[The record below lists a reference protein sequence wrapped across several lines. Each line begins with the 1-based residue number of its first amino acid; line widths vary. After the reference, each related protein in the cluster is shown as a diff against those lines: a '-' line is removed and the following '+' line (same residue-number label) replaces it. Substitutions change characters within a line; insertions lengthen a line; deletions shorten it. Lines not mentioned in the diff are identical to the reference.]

1 MQATRAQ
8 PRRTLAAWSMFDWA
22 NSAFATL
29 VVTFVYSTYFT
40 TAIAA
45 DEVTGTAQWSRA
57 VGLSGILVAVLAP
70 PLGALADRSGRRLAC
85 LGVCTLVCCVASAGL
100 TGVHPDWVWAGLIAL
115 SLFVVANVAFE
126 LSTVFYNAFL
136 PELVPAERVGRLS
149 GWAWGLGY
157 AGGLLSLVLALAVL
171 AREQPL
177 FGISTEAGFNY
188 RAVCL
193 LAAGWFALFSLPLF
207 VVAPRQPSRGA
218 IRELPLQPHM
228 GAYRE
233 LSRTFRQ
240 LRHYPD
246 ITRLL
251 VARLL
256 YNDGLITIFA
266 FGGIYAAGTFGMS
279 LPEVIQFGIALN
291 VTAGIG
297 ACVFGVVDDRLGG
310 KRTILVTLVALTVFS
325 LLAVW
330 APSVGWLW
338 LAGLSLGLF
347 VGPNQSASRT
357 LMSRFVPEQHS
368 AAFFGLFAFSGK
380 ITTFAGPLLL
390 GIVTQATGSQRLGV
404 ATVVGFFV
412 LGGLLL
418 LTVDERRGIRT
429 GQQTDPPGDT
439 SADRT

>member
-1 MQATRAQ
+1 MRATIAQ
-8 PRRTLAAWSMFDWA
+8 PRRTLAAWALFDWA

-29 VVTFVYSTYFT
+29 VVTFVYATYFT
-40 TAIAA
+40 TAIAV
-45 DEVTGTAQWSRA
+45 DEVTGTVQWSRA
-57 VGLSGILVAVLAP
+57 VGLSGVLVAVLAP
-70 PLGALADRSGRRLAC
+70 PLGALADRSGRRLTC

-100 TGVHPDWVWAGLIAL
+100 TGVHPDLAWAGLTAL
-115 SLFVVANVAFE
+115 TLFVIANVGFE

-136 PELVPAERVGRLS
+136 PELAPAERVGRLS

-207 VVAPRQPSRGA
+207 VFAPRQPSRP
-218 IRELPLQPHM
+218 RT
-228 GAYRE
+228 GAYHE
-233 LSRTFRQ
+233 LRRTFGR

-246 ITRLL
+246 IARLL

-256 YNDGLITIFA
+256 YNDGLVTIFA

-279 LPEVIQFGIALN
+279 LPEVIRFGIALN
-291 VTAGIG
+291 LTAGIG
-297 ACVFGVVDDRLGG
+297 AGLFGFVDDRLGG
-310 KRTILVTLVALTVFS
+310 KRTILVTLVALTACS

-338 LAGLSLGLF
+338 LAGLVLGLF

-357 LMSRFVPEQHS
+357 LLARFVPEQHTAS
-368 AAFFGLFAFSGK
+368 FFGLFAFSGK

-412 LGGLLL
+412 VGGLLL

-429 GQQTDPPGDT
+429 GQQMEPPGNT
-439 SADRT
+439 SSHRT

>member
-1 MQATRAQ
+1 MRATIAQ
-8 PRRTLAAWSMFDWA
+8 PPPRRTLVAWALFDWA

-45 DEVTGTAQWSRA
+45 DKVTGTAQWSRA
-57 VGLSGILVAVLAP
+57 VGLSGVLVAVLAP
-70 PLGALADRSGRRLAC
+70 PLGALADRSGRRLTC
-85 LGVCTLVCCVASAGL
+85 LGVCTLVCCIASAGM
-100 TGVHPDWVWAGLIAL
+100 TGVHPDLAWAGLTAL
-115 SLFVVANVAFE
+115 SLFVIANVGFE

-136 PELVPAERVGRLS
+136 PELAPAERVGRLS

-207 VVAPRQPSRGA
+207 MFAPRQPSGSGSASPRTGV
-218 IRELPLQPHM
+218 
-228 GAYRE
+228 YRE
-233 LSRTFRQ
+233 LGRTFGR
-240 LRHYPD
+240 LHHYPD
-246 ITRLL
+246 IARLL
-251 VARLL
+251 AARLL
-256 YNDGLITIFA
+256 YNDGLVTIFA

-291 VTAGIG
+291 ATAGIG
-297 ACVFGVVDDRLGG
+297 AGVFGFVDDRLGG
-310 KRTILVTLVALTVFS
+310 KRTILVTLIALTACS

-338 LAGLSLGLF
+338 LAGLVLGLF

-357 LMSRFVPEQHS
+357 LMARFIPEQHTAS
-368 AAFFGLFAFSGK
+368 FFGLFAFSGK

-429 GQQTDPPGDT
+429 GQQMELPGDA
-439 SADRT
+439 SAYRT

>member
-1 MQATRAQ
+1 
-8 PRRTLAAWSMFDWA
+8 MFDWA

-57 VGLSGILVAVLAP
+57 VSLSGILIAVLAP
-70 PLGALADRSGRRLAC
+70 PLGALADRSGRRLTC
-85 LGVCTLVCCVASAGL
+85 LGVCTLVCCVASAGM
-100 TGVHPDWVWAGLIAL
+100 TGVHPDLAWAGLMAL

-207 VVAPRQPSRGA
+207 AFAPRQPSESGPASPR
-218 IRELPLQPHM
+218 M
-228 GAYRE
+228 GAYHE
-233 LSRTFRQ
+233 
-240 LRHYPD
+240 LRHTFGRLRRYPD
-246 ITRLL
+246 IARLL
-251 VARLL
+251 AARLL
-256 YNDGLITIFA
+256 YNDGLVTIFA

-297 ACVFGVVDDRLGG
+297 AGIFGVVDDRLGG
-310 KRTILVTLVALTVFS
+310 KRTILVTLMALTVFS

-357 LMSRFVPEQHS
+357 LMSRFIPEQHS

-390 GIVTQATGSQRLGV
+390 GIVTEATGSQRLGM

-412 LGGLLL
+412 VGGLLL
-418 LTVDERRGIRT
+418 LTVSERRGIRT
-429 GQQTDPPGDT
+429 AQQTEPPGDAA
-439 SADRT
+439 SK

>member
-1 MQATRAQ
+1 
-8 PRRTLAAWSMFDWA
+8 MFDWA

-29 VVTFVYSTYFT
+29 VVTFVYATYFT

-70 PLGALADRSGRRLAC
+70 PLGALADRSGRRLTC
-85 LGVCTLVCCVASAGL
+85 LGVCTLVCCIASAGL
-100 TGVHPDWVWAGLIAL
+100 TGVQPDLAWAGLIAL
-115 SLFVVANVAFE
+115 SLFVIANVGFE

-136 PELVPAERVGRLS
+136 PELAPAERVGRLS

-207 VVAPRQPSRGA
+207 MFAPRQPSENGSASPRT
-218 IRELPLQPHM
+218 
-228 GAYRE
+228 GAYDE
-233 LSRTFRQ
+233 LRRTFGR

-246 ITRLL
+246 IARLL
-251 VARLL
+251 AARLL
-256 YNDGLITIFA
+256 YNDGLVTIFA

-297 ACVFGVVDDRLGG
+297 AGVFGFVDDRLGG
-310 KRTILVTLVALTVFS
+310 KPTILVTLIALTACS

-357 LMSRFVPEQHS
+357 LMTRFIPEQHT
-368 AAFFGLFAFSGK
+368 AGFFGLFAFSGK

-429 GQQTDPPGDT
+429 GQQMELPGDA
-439 SADRT
+439 SAYRT

>member
-8 PRRTLAAWSMFDWA
+8 PRRTLAAWAMFDWA

-57 VGLSGILVAVLAP
+57 VGLSGVLVAVLAP
-70 PLGALADRSGRRLAC
+70 PLGALADRSGRRMAC
-85 LGVCTLVCCVASAGL
+85 LGVCTLVCCVASVGL

-207 VVAPRQPSRGA
+207 VFAPRRPSGGA
-218 IRELPLQPHM
+218 IHELPLHPRM

-233 LSRTFRQ
+233 LRHTFGR

-251 VARLL
+251 AARLL
-256 YNDGLITIFA
+256 YNDGLVTIFA

-297 ACVFGVVDDRLGG
+297 AGVFGFVDDRLGG
-310 KRTILVTLVALTVFS
+310 KRTILVTLIALTVFS

-330 APSVGWLW
+330 APNVGWLW

-368 AAFFGLFAFSGK
+368 TAFFGLFAFSGK

-412 LGGLLL
+412 VGGLLL

-429 GQQTDPPGDT
+429 GRQTDPPGDT
-439 SADRT
+439 SAYRT

>member
-1 MQATRAQ
+1 
-8 PRRTLAAWSMFDWA
+8 MFDWA

-29 VVTFVYSTYFT
+29 VVTFVYATYFT

-70 PLGALADRSGRRLAC
+70 PLGALADRSGRRLTC
-85 LGVCTLVCCVASAGL
+85 LGVCTLVCCIASAGM
-100 TGVHPDWVWAGLIAL
+100 TGVQPDLAWAGLTAL
-115 SLFVVANVAFE
+115 SLFVIANVAFE

-136 PELVPAERVGRLS
+136 PELAPAERVGRLS

-207 VVAPRQPSRGA
+207 MFAPRQPSGSGSASPRT
-218 IRELPLQPHM
+218 
-228 GAYRE
+228 GAYGE
-233 LSRTFRQ
+233 LRRTFGR

-246 ITRLL
+246 IARLL
-251 VARLL
+251 AARLL
-256 YNDGLITIFA
+256 YNDGLVTIFA

-291 VTAGIG
+291 ATAGIG
-297 ACVFGVVDDRLGG
+297 AGVFGFVDDRLGG
-310 KRTILVTLVALTVFS
+310 KRTILVTLIALTACS

-357 LMSRFVPEQHS
+357 LMARFIPEQHTAS
-368 AAFFGLFAFSGK
+368 FFGLFAFSGK

-429 GQQTDPPGDT
+429 GQQMELPGDA
-439 SADRT
+439 SA

>member
-8 PRRTLAAWSMFDWA
+8 PRRTLAAWAMFDWA

-45 DEVTGTAQWSRA
+45 DEVSGTAQWSRA

-70 PLGALADRSGRRLAC
+70 PLGALADRSGRRMAC

-207 VVAPRQPSRGA
+207 VFAPRQPAESRSA
-218 IRELPLQPHM
+218 PPRT

-233 LSRTFRQ
+233 LSRTFRR

-251 VARLL
+251 AARLL

-297 ACVFGVVDDRLGG
+297 ACVFGVMDDRLGG

-390 GIVTQATGSQRLGV
+390 GIVTEATGSQRLGMV
-404 ATVVGFFV
+404 TVVGFFV

-429 GQQTDPPGDT
+429 GRQTDPPGDT
-439 SADRT
+439 SAG

>member
-1 MQATRAQ
+1 
-8 PRRTLAAWSMFDWA
+8 MFDWA

-29 VVTFVYSTYFT
+29 VVTFVYATYFT
-40 TAIAA
+40 TAIAT

-57 VGLSGILVAVLAP
+57 ISLSGILVAVLAP
-70 PLGALADRSGRRLAC
+70 LLGALADRSGWRLAC
-85 LGVCTLVCCVASAGL
+85 LGGCTLVCCMASAGL

-115 SLFVVANVAFE
+115 SLFVVANVGFE

-157 AGGLLSLVLALAVL
+157 AGGLLSLALALAVL

-177 FGISTEAGFNY
+177 FGITTEAGFNY

-207 VVAPRQPSRGA
+207 VFAPRQPSVEA
-218 IRELPLQPHM
+218 IHALSPQPRM

-233 LSRTFRQ
+233 LGRTFGRLRQ
-240 LRHYPD
+240 YPD
-246 ITRLL
+246 IARLL
-251 VARLL
+251 AARLL

-291 VTAGIG
+291 ITAGIG
-297 ACVFGVVDDRLGG
+297 ASAFGVVDDRLGG
-310 KRTILVTLVALTVFS
+310 KRTILVTLVALTVCS

-357 LMSRFVPEQHS
+357 LMSRFVPEPHS
-368 AAFFGLFAFSGK
+368 SAFFGLFAFSGK

-390 GIVTQATGSQRLGV
+390 GIVTEATGSQRLGV
-404 ATVVGFFV
+404 ATVVGFF
-412 LGGLLL
+412 LAGGVLL
-418 LTVDERRGIRT
+418 LTVDEQRGITT
-429 GQQTDPPGDT
+429 GQQMEAPG
-439 SADRT
+439 AAAPDRT

>member
-1 MQATRAQ
+1 MQVTHAQ
-8 PRRTLAAWSMFDWA
+8 PLRTLAAWAMFDWA

-29 VVTFVYSTYFT
+29 VVTFVYATYFT

-57 VGLSGILVAVLAP
+57 IGLSGVLVAVLAP
-70 PLGALADRSGRRLAC
+70 PLGALADRSGQLLTC

-157 AGGLLSLVLALAVL
+157 AGGLLSLVLALVVL

-207 VVAPRQPSRGA
+207 VFAPRQPSGSGLTSPRT
-218 IRELPLQPHM
+218 

-233 LSRTFRQ
+233 LRRTFGQ

-251 VARLL
+251 AARLL

-291 VTAGIG
+291 VAAGIG
-297 ACVFGVVDDRLGG
+297 AGVFGIVDDRLGG
-310 KRTILVTLVALTVFS
+310 KRTILITLVAMTVFS

-412 LGGLLL
+412 LGGLPL

-429 GQQTDPPGDT
+429 GQQTNPPG
-439 SADRT
+439 SAAADRT

>member
-8 PRRTLAAWSMFDWA
+8 PRRTLVAWAMFDWA

-29 VVTFVYSTYFT
+29 VVTFVYATYFT
-40 TAIAA
+40 TAIAE

-70 PLGALADRSGRRLAC
+70 PLGALADRSGRRLTC
-85 LGVCTLVCCVASAGL
+85 LGVCTLVCCIASAGM
-100 TGVHPDWVWAGLIAL
+100 TGVQPDLAWAGLTAL
-115 SLFVVANVAFE
+115 SLFVIANVGFE

-136 PELVPAERVGRLS
+136 PELAPADRVGRLS

-207 VVAPRQPSRGA
+207 MFAPRQPSGSGLASPRT
-218 IRELPLQPHM
+218 
-228 GAYRE
+228 GAYDE
-233 LSRTFRQ
+233 LRRTFGR

-246 ITRLL
+246 VARLL

-256 YNDGLITIFA
+256 YNDGLVTIFA

-297 ACVFGVVDDRLGG
+297 AGVFGFVDDRLGG
-310 KRTILVTLVALTVFS
+310 KRTILVTLIALTACS

-338 LAGLSLGLF
+338 LAGLVLGLF

-357 LMSRFVPEQHS
+357 LLARFIPEQHTAS
-368 AAFFGLFAFSGK
+368 FFGLFAFSGK

-412 LGGLLL
+412 VGGLLL

-429 GQQTDPPGDT
+429 GQQIELPGDA
-439 SADRT
+439 SSYRT

>member
-1 MQATRAQ
+1 MQASRAQ
-8 PRRTLAAWSMFDWA
+8 PRRTLAAWAMFDWA

-29 VVTFVYSTYFT
+29 VVTFVYATYFT

-57 VGLSGILVAVLAP
+57 IGLSGILVAVLAP
-70 PLGALADRSGRRLAC
+70 PLGSLADRSGQRLTY

-100 TGVHPDWVWAGLIAL
+100 TGVHPDWVWAGLMAL

-157 AGGLLSLVLALAVL
+157 VGGLLSLVLALVVL

-207 VVAPRQPSRGA
+207 VFAPRRPSRGGPA
-218 IRELPLQPHM
+218 APRM

-233 LSRTFRQ
+233 LRQTFGR

-246 ITRLL
+246 IARLL
-251 VARLL
+251 AARLL

-297 ACVFGVVDDRLGG
+297 AGVFGIVDDRLGG
-310 KRTILVTLVALTVFS
+310 KRTILVTLVAMTVFS

-429 GQQTDPPGDT
+429 GQQTNPPGT
-439 SADRT
+439 AAADRT

>member
-8 PRRTLAAWSMFDWA
+8 PRRILAAWALFDWA

-29 VVTFVYSTYFT
+29 VVTFVYATYFT

-70 PLGALADRSGRRLAC
+70 PLGALADRSGRRLTC

-115 SLFVVANVAFE
+115 TLFVVANVAFE
-126 LSTVFYNAFL
+126 LSIVFYNAFL

-207 VVAPRQPSRGA
+207 AFAPHQSSGNGPASNSPR
-218 IRELPLQPHM
+218 M

-233 LSRTFRQ
+233 LSRTFGR
-240 LRHYPD
+240 LRDYPD

-251 VARLL
+251 AARLL
-256 YNDGLITIFA
+256 YNDGLVTIFA

-297 ACVFGVVDDRLGG
+297 AGVFGVVDDRLGG
-310 KRTILVTLVALTVFS
+310 KRTILVTLIALTGCS

-338 LAGLSLGLF
+338 LAGLSMGLF

-357 LMSRFVPEQHS
+357 LMARFVPEQHA

-390 GIVTQATGSQRLGV
+390 GIVTEATGSQRLGV
-404 ATVVGFFV
+404 ASVVGFFV
-412 LGGLLL
+412 VGGLLL
-418 LTVDERRGIRT
+418 LTVNERRGIRA
-429 GQQTDPPGDT
+429 GQQTELPGDAA
-439 SADRT
+439 SDRT

>member
-8 PRRTLAAWSMFDWA
+8 PRRTLAAWAMFDWA

-29 VVTFVYSTYFT
+29 VVTFVYATYFT

-70 PLGALADRSGRRLAC
+70 PLGALADRSGQRLAW

-100 TGVHPDWVWAGLIAL
+100 TGVHPDWVWAGLAAL

-136 PELVPAERVGRLS
+136 PELVPTERVGRLS

-157 AGGLLSLVLALAVL
+157 AGGLLSLVLALVVL

-207 VVAPRQPSRGA
+207 AFAPRQPPGGGPASPR
-218 IRELPLQPHM
+218 M

-233 LSRTFRQ
+233 LRHTFGR

-246 ITRLL
+246 VTRLL
-251 VARLL
+251 AARLL

-297 ACVFGVVDDRLGG
+297 AGVFGVVDDRLGG
-310 KRTILVTLVALTVFS
+310 KRTILITLVALTVFS
-325 LLAVW
+325 LLSVW

-357 LMSRFVPEQHS
+357 LMSRFIPEQHS
-368 AAFFGLFAFSGK
+368 AEFFGLFAFSGK

-390 GIVTQATGSQRLGV
+390 GIVTEATGSQRLGM

-412 LGGLLL
+412 VGGLLL

-429 GQQTDPPGDT
+429 GQQTEPSGDAA
-439 SADRT
+439 ADRT

>member
-8 PRRTLAAWSMFDWA
+8 PRRTLAAWAMFDWA

-29 VVTFVYSTYFT
+29 VVTFVYATYFT

-57 VGLSGILVAVLAP
+57 VGLSGVLVAVLAP
-70 PLGALADRSGRRLAC
+70 PLGALADRSGRRLTC
-85 LGVCTLVCCVASAGL
+85 LGVCTLVCCVASAGM
-100 TGVHPDWVWAGLIAL
+100 TGVHPDLAWAGLMAL

-136 PELVPAERVGRLS
+136 PELAPAERVGRLS

-177 FGISTEAGFNY
+177 FGISTEAGLNY

-207 VVAPRQPSRGA
+207 VFAPRQPSESRPA
-218 IRELPLQPHM
+218 SPRM

-233 LSRTFRQ
+233 LSRAFGR

-246 ITRLL
+246 VTRLL
-251 VARLL
+251 AARLL
-256 YNDGLITIFA
+256 YNDGLVTIFA

-297 ACVFGVVDDRLGG
+297 AGVFGFVDDRLGG
-310 KRTILVTLVALTVFS
+310 KRTILVTLIALTVCS

-357 LMSRFVPEQHS
+357 LMSRFIPEQHS

-390 GIVTQATGSQRLGV
+390 GIVTEATGSQRLGM

-412 LGGLLL
+412 VGGLLL
-418 LTVDERRGIRT
+418 LTVNEPRGIRT
-429 GQQTDPPGDT
+429 GQQTEPPGDT
-439 SADRT
+439 SAYRT

>member
-1 MQATRAQ
+1 MRATIAQ
-8 PRRTLAAWSMFDWA
+8 PRRTLAAWAMFDWA

-57 VGLSGILVAVLAP
+57 VSLSGILIAVLAP
-70 PLGALADRSGRRLAC
+70 PLGALADRSGRRLTC

-100 TGVHPDWVWAGLIAL
+100 TGVHPDWVWAGLAAL

-207 VVAPRQPSRGA
+207 VFAPRQPSGSGPASPR
-218 IRELPLQPHM
+218 M

-233 LSRTFRQ
+233 LSRAFGR
-240 LRHYPD
+240 LRRYPD
-246 ITRLL
+246 VTRLL
-251 VARLL
+251 AARLL
-256 YNDGLITIFA
+256 YNDGLVTIFA
-266 FGGIYAAGTFGMS
+266 FGGIYAAGTFGMN

-297 ACVFGVVDDRLGG
+297 AGLFGFVDDRLGG
-310 KRTILVTLVALTVFS
+310 KRTILVTLIALTVFS

-357 LMSRFVPEQHS
+357 LMSRFIPEQHS

-390 GIVTQATGSQRLGV
+390 GIVTEATGSQRLGM

-412 LGGLLL
+412 VGGLLL
-418 LTVDERRGIRT
+418 LTVSERRGIRT
-429 GQQTDPPGDT
+429 AQQTEPPGDAA
-439 SADRT
+439 SK

>member
-1 MQATRAQ
+1 MQVTRAQ
-8 PRRTLAAWSMFDWA
+8 PRRTLASWAMFDWA

-29 VVTFVYSTYFT
+29 VVTFVYATYFT

-149 GWAWGLGY
+149 GWVWGLGY

-207 VVAPRQPSRGA
+207 VFAPRQPSGSGPTSPR
-218 IRELPLQPHM
+218 M

-233 LSRTFRQ
+233 LRHTFGR

-246 ITRLL
+246 VTRLL
-251 VARLL
+251 AARLL

-291 VTAGIG
+291 ITAGIG
-297 ACVFGVVDDRLGG
+297 AGAFGVVDDRLGG

-357 LMSRFVPEQHS
+357 LMSRFVPEQHA

-404 ATVVGFFV
+404 ATVVGFFI

-418 LTVDERRGIRT
+418 LTVNERRGIGT
-429 GQQTDPPGDT
+429 GRQTDPPGDAV
-439 SADRT
+439 ADRT

>member
-1 MQATRAQ
+1 
-8 PRRTLAAWSMFDWA
+8 MFDWA

-29 VVTFVYSTYFT
+29 VVTFVYATYFT
-40 TAIAA
+40 TAIAS

-57 VGLSGILVAVLAP
+57 VSLSGILIAVLAP
-70 PLGALADRSGRRLAC
+70 PLGALADRSGRRLTC

-100 TGVHPDWVWAGLIAL
+100 TGVHPDWVWAGLAAL

-207 VVAPRQPSRGA
+207 AFAPRQPSGSGPASPR
-218 IRELPLQPHM
+218 M

-233 LSRTFRQ
+233 LSRAFGR

-246 ITRLL
+246 VTRLL
-251 VARLL
+251 AARLL
-256 YNDGLITIFA
+256 YNDGLVTIFA
-266 FGGIYAAGTFGMS
+266 FGGIYAAGTFGMN

-291 VTAGIG
+291 VAAGIG
-297 ACVFGVVDDRLGG
+297 AGIFGVVDDRLGG
-310 KRTILVTLVALTVFS
+310 KRTILVTLIALTVFS

-357 LMSRFVPEQHS
+357 LMSRFIPEQHS

-390 GIVTQATGSQRLGV
+390 GIVTEATGSQRLGM

-412 LGGLLL
+412 VGGLLL
-418 LTVDERRGIRT
+418 LTVSERRGIRT
-429 GQQTDPPGDT
+429 AQQTEPPGDAA
-439 SADRT
+439 SK

>member
-1 MQATRAQ
+1 MQVTRAQ
-8 PRRTLAAWSMFDWA
+8 PRRTLAAWAMFDWA

-29 VVTFVYSTYFT
+29 VVTFVYATYFT

-57 VGLSGILVAVLAP
+57 VGLSGVLVAVLAP
-70 PLGALADRSGRRLAC
+70 PLGALADRSGRRLTC
-85 LGVCTLVCCVASAGL
+85 LGVCTLVCCVASAGM
-100 TGVHPDWVWAGLIAL
+100 TGVHPDLAWAGLMAL

-177 FGISTEAGFNY
+177 FGISTEAGLNY

-207 VVAPRQPSRGA
+207 VFAPRQPSGSRPA
-218 IRELPLQPHM
+218 SPRM

-233 LSRTFRQ
+233 LSRAFGR

-246 ITRLL
+246 VTRLL
-251 VARLL
+251 AARLL
-256 YNDGLITIFA
+256 YNDGLVTIFA

-297 ACVFGVVDDRLGG
+297 AGVFGFVDDRLGG
-310 KRTILVTLVALTVFS
+310 KRTILVTLIALTVCS

-357 LMSRFVPEQHS
+357 LMSRFIPEQHS

-390 GIVTQATGSQRLGV
+390 GIVTEATGSQRLGM

-412 LGGLLL
+412 VGGLLL
-418 LTVDERRGIRT
+418 LTVNEPRGIRT
-429 GQQTDPPGDT
+429 GQQTEPPGDT
-439 SADRT
+439 SAYRT

>member
-8 PRRTLAAWSMFDWA
+8 PRRTLVAWAMFDWA

-29 VVTFVYSTYFT
+29 VVTFVYATYFT
-40 TAIAA
+40 TAIAE

-70 PLGALADRSGRRLAC
+70 PLGALADRSGRRLTC
-85 LGVCTLVCCVASAGL
+85 LGVCTLVCCIASAGM
-100 TGVHPDWVWAGLIAL
+100 TGVQPDLAWAGLTAL
-115 SLFVVANVAFE
+115 SLFVIANVGFE

-136 PELVPAERVGRLS
+136 PELAPADRVGRLS

-207 VVAPRQPSRGA
+207 MFAPRQPSGSGLASPRT
-218 IRELPLQPHM
+218 
-228 GAYRE
+228 GAYDE
-233 LSRTFRQ
+233 LRRTFGR

-246 ITRLL
+246 VARLL
-251 VARLL
+251 AARLL
-256 YNDGLITIFA
+256 YNDGLVTIFA

-297 ACVFGVVDDRLGG
+297 AGVFGFVDDRLGG
-310 KRTILVTLVALTVFS
+310 KRTILVTLIALTACS

-338 LAGLSLGLF
+338 LAGLVLGLF

-357 LMSRFVPEQHS
+357 LLARFIPEQHTAS
-368 AAFFGLFAFSGK
+368 FFGLFAFSGK

-412 LGGLLL
+412 VGGLLL

-429 GQQTDPPGDT
+429 GQQMELPGDA
-439 SADRT
+439 SSYRT

>member
-8 PRRTLAAWSMFDWA
+8 PRRTLAAWAMFDWA

-29 VVTFVYSTYFT
+29 VVTFVYATYFT

-57 VGLSGILVAVLAP
+57 VGLSGVLVAVLAP
-70 PLGALADRSGRRLAC
+70 PLGALADRSGRRLTC
-85 LGVCTLVCCVASAGL
+85 LGMCTLVCCVASAGL

-157 AGGLLSLVLALAVL
+157 AGGLLSLVLALVVL

-207 VVAPRQPSRGA
+207 VFAPRRPSRGGSA
-218 IRELPLQPHM
+218 SPRM

-233 LSRTFRQ
+233 LRHTFGR

-251 VARLL
+251 AARLL

-291 VTAGIG
+291 VAAGIG
-297 ACVFGVVDDRLGG
+297 AGVFGVVDDRLGG

-357 LMSRFVPEQHS
+357 LMSRFVPEQHA

-418 LTVDERRGIRT
+418 LTVDERRGIET
-429 GQQTDPPGDT
+429 GRQADPPGDAA
-439 SADRT
+439 ADRT

>member
-1 MQATRAQ
+1 MQATHAQ
-8 PRRTLAAWSMFDWA
+8 PRRTLAAWAMFDWA

-29 VVTFVYSTYFT
+29 VVTFVYATYFT

-57 VGLSGILVAVLAP
+57 VGLSGVLMAVLAP
-70 PLGALADRSGRRLAC
+70 PLGALADRSGRRLTC
-85 LGVCTLVCCVASAGL
+85 MGVCTLVCCVASAGL

-157 AGGLLSLVLALAVL
+157 AGGLLSLVLALVVL

-207 VVAPRQPSRGA
+207 VFAPRQPSRGDSA
-218 IRELPLQPHM
+218 SPRM

-233 LSRTFRQ
+233 LKHTFGR

-251 VARLL
+251 AARLL

-297 ACVFGVVDDRLGG
+297 AGIFGVVDDRLGG

-429 GQQTDPPGDT
+429 GRQTDLPGDAV
-439 SADRT
+439 ADRT

>member
-1 MQATRAQ
+1 
-8 PRRTLAAWSMFDWA
+8 MFDWA

-45 DEVTGTAQWSRA
+45 DEVTGTVQWSRA

-70 PLGALADRSGRRLAC
+70 PLGALADRNGQRLTY
-85 LGVCTLVCCVASAGL
+85 LGVCALVCCVASAGL

-207 VVAPRQPSRGA
+207 VFAPRQPSGSGPTSPR
-218 IRELPLQPHM
+218 IRI

-233 LSRTFRQ
+233 LRHTFEQ

-251 VARLL
+251 AARLL

-291 VTAGIG
+291 VAAGIG
-297 ACVFGVVDDRLGG
+297 AGVFGVVDDRLGG

-330 APSVGWLW
+330 APNVGWLW

-390 GIVTQATGSQRLGV
+390 GIVTEATGSQRLGV

-418 LTVDERRGIRT
+418 LTVNERRGIRT
-429 GQQTDPPGDT
+429 GQQMEPPGNAA
-439 SADRT
+439 ADRT

>member
-1 MQATRAQ
+1 M
-8 PRRTLAAWSMFDWA
+8 
-22 NSAFATL
+22 
-29 VVTFVYSTYFT
+29 
-40 TAIAA
+40 
-45 DEVTGTAQWSRA
+45 
-57 VGLSGILVAVLAP
+57 
-70 PLGALADRSGRRLAC
+70 
-85 LGVCTLVCCVASAGL
+85 
-100 TGVHPDWVWAGLIAL
+100 AL

-149 GWAWGLGY
+149 GWAWALGY

-207 VVAPRQPSRGA
+207 VFAPRQSSGSGPASPR
-218 IRELPLQPHM
+218 M

-233 LSRTFRQ
+233 LIRTFGR

-246 ITRLL
+246 VARLL
-251 VARLL
+251 AARLL

-291 VTAGIG
+291 VAAGIG
-297 ACVFGVVDDRLGG
+297 AGVFGVVDDRLGG
-310 KRTILVTLVALTVFS
+310 KRTILVTLAALTVCS

-357 LMSRFVPEQHS
+357 LMARFVPEQHS

-390 GIVTQATGSQRLGV
+390 GFSSL
-404 ATVVGFFV
+404 VVCYCS
-412 LGGLLL
+412 
-418 LTVDERRGIRT
+418 R
-429 GQQTDPPGDT
+429 
-439 SADRT
+439 

>member
-1 MQATRAQ
+1 MQVTHAQ
-8 PRRTLAAWSMFDWA
+8 PRRILAAWAMFDWA

-29 VVTFVYSTYFT
+29 VVTFVYATYFT
-40 TAIAA
+40 TSIAA

-70 PLGALADRSGRRLAC
+70 PLGALADRSGRLLTC
-85 LGVCTLVCCVASAGL
+85 VGVCTLVCCVASAGL

-136 PELVPAERVGRLS
+136 PELVPTERVGRLS

-207 VVAPRQPSRGA
+207 VFAPRRSTVGA
-218 IRELPLQPHM
+218 IHELPLQPRM

-233 LSRTFRQ
+233 LKHTFGR

-251 VARLL
+251 AARLL

-291 VTAGIG
+291 VAAGIG
-297 ACVFGVVDDRLGG
+297 AGVFGVVDDRLGG
-310 KRTILVTLVALTVFS
+310 KRTILVTLVALTVCS

-357 LMSRFVPEQHS
+357 LMSRFVPERRTAS
-368 AAFFGLFAFSGK
+368 FFGLFAFSGK

-418 LTVDERRGIRT
+418 LTVDERRGITT
-429 GQQTDPPGDT
+429 GQQTEPPGNAAT
-439 SADRT
+439 DRT

>member
-8 PRRTLAAWSMFDWA
+8 PRRTLAAWAMFDWA

-29 VVTFVYSTYFT
+29 VVTFVYATYFT

-57 VGLSGILVAVLAP
+57 IGLSGVLVAVLAP
-70 PLGALADRSGRRLAC
+70 PLGALADRSGRRLTC
-85 LGVCTLVCCVASAGL
+85 LGMCTLMCCVASAGL

-157 AGGLLSLVLALAVL
+157 VGGLLSLALALVVL

-207 VVAPRQPSRGA
+207 VFAPRQPSGNGPTSPRT
-218 IRELPLQPHM
+218 

-233 LSRTFRQ
+233 LRRTFGQ

-251 VARLL
+251 AARLL

-291 VTAGIG
+291 VAAGIG
-297 ACVFGVVDDRLGG
+297 AGVFGVVDDRLGG

-357 LMSRFVPEQHS
+357 LMSRFVPEQHA

-412 LGGLLL
+412 VGGLLL

-429 GQQTDPPGDT
+429 GRQTDPPGDT
-439 SADRT
+439 AADRT

>member
-1 MQATRAQ
+1 MQVTRAQ
-8 PRRTLAAWSMFDWA
+8 PRRTLAAWAMFDWA

-29 VVTFVYSTYFT
+29 VVTFVYATYFT

-57 VGLSGILVAVLAP
+57 IGLSGILVAVLAP
-70 PLGALADRSGRRLAC
+70 PLGALADRSGRLLAC

-207 VVAPRQPSRGA
+207 VFAPRQPSGSGPTSPRT
-218 IRELPLQPHM
+218 

-233 LSRTFRQ
+233 LRRTFGR

-251 VARLL
+251 AARLL

-291 VTAGIG
+291 VAAGIG
-297 ACVFGVVDDRLGG
+297 AGVFGIVDDRLGG
-310 KRTILVTLVALTVFS
+310 KRTILITLVAMTVFS

-357 LMSRFVPEQHS
+357 LMSRFVPEQHA

-412 LGGLLL
+412 VGGLLL

-429 GQQTDPPGDT
+429 GRQTDSPGDAA
-439 SADRT
+439 ADRT

>member
-1 MQATRAQ
+1 
-8 PRRTLAAWSMFDWA
+8 MFDWA

-29 VVTFVYSTYFT
+29 VVTFVYATYFT

-70 PLGALADRSGRRLAC
+70 PLGALADRSGRRLTC
-85 LGVCTLVCCVASAGL
+85 LGVCTLVCCIVSAGMTGVQPDLAWAGL
-100 TGVHPDWVWAGLIAL
+100 TAL
-115 SLFVVANVAFE
+115 SLFVIANVGFE

-136 PELVPAERVGRLS
+136 PELAPAERVGRLS

-207 VVAPRQPSRGA
+207 IFAPRQPSGSGSASPRT
-218 IRELPLQPHM
+218 
-228 GAYRE
+228 GAYDE
-233 LSRTFRQ
+233 LRRTFGR

-246 ITRLL
+246 IARLL
-251 VARLL
+251 AARLL
-256 YNDGLITIFA
+256 YNDGLVTIFA

-291 VTAGIG
+291 ATAGIG
-297 ACVFGVVDDRLGG
+297 AGVFGFVDDRLGG
-310 KRTILVTLVALTVFS
+310 KPTILVTLIALTACS

-338 LAGLSLGLF
+338 LAGLVLGLF

-357 LMSRFVPEQHS
+357 LMARFIPGQHTAS
-368 AAFFGLFAFSGK
+368 FFGLFAFSGK

-429 GQQTDPPGDT
+429 GQQMELPGDA
-439 SADRT
+439 SAYRT

>member
-1 MQATRAQ
+1 MQATHAQ
-8 PRRTLAAWSMFDWA
+8 PRRILASWAMFDWA
-22 NSAFATL
+22 NSAFSTL
-29 VVTFVYSTYFT
+29 VVTFVYATYFT

-57 VGLSGILVAVLAP
+57 VGLSGVLVAVLAP
-70 PLGALADRSGRRLAC
+70 PLGALADRGGRRLTC

-115 SLFVVANVAFE
+115 SLFVIANVAFE

-177 FGISTEAGFNY
+177 FGISAEAGFNY

-207 VVAPRQPSRGA
+207 ICAPRRPAGNGPASPR
-218 IRELPLQPHM
+218 M

-233 LSRTFRQ
+233 LRHTFGR

-246 ITRLL
+246 ISRLL

-291 VTAGIG
+291 ITAGIG
-297 ACVFGVVDDRLGG
+297 AGLFGIVDDRLGG
-310 KRTILVTLVALTVFS
+310 RRTILVTLVALTVCS

-357 LMSRFVPEQHS
+357 LMARFVPEQH
-368 AAFFGLFAFSGK
+368 AAGFFGLFAFSGK

-418 LTVDERRGIRT
+418 LTVNEQRGITT
-429 GQQTDPPGDT
+429 GRQPEPPGHAA
-439 SADRT
+439 ADRT

>member
-1 MQATRAQ
+1 
-8 PRRTLAAWSMFDWA
+8 MFDWA

-57 VGLSGILVAVLAP
+57 VGLSGVLVAVLAP
-70 PLGALADRSGRRLAC
+70 PLGALADRSGRRLTC
-85 LGVCTLVCCVASAGL
+85 LGVCTLVCCIASAGM
-100 TGVHPDWVWAGLIAL
+100 TGVQPDLAWAGLTAL
-115 SLFVVANVAFE
+115 SLFVIANVGFE

-136 PELVPAERVGRLS
+136 PELAPAERVGRLS

-207 VVAPRQPSRGA
+207 MFAPRQPSGSGLASPRT
-218 IRELPLQPHM
+218 
-228 GAYRE
+228 GAYDE
-233 LSRTFRQ
+233 LRRTFGR

-246 ITRLL
+246 IARLL
-251 VARLL
+251 AARLL
-256 YNDGLITIFA
+256 YNDGLVTIFA

-291 VTAGIG
+291 ATAGIG
-297 ACVFGVVDDRLGG
+297 AGVFGFVDDRLGG
-310 KRTILVTLVALTVFS
+310 KRTILVTLIALTACS

-330 APSVGWLW
+330 APNVGWLW

-357 LMSRFVPEQHS
+357 LMARFIPEQHT
-368 AAFFGLFAFSGK
+368 AGFFGLFAFSGK

-429 GQQTDPPGDT
+429 GQQMELPGDA
-439 SADRT
+439 SAYRT

>member
-8 PRRTLAAWSMFDWA
+8 PRRTLAAWAMFDWA

-57 VGLSGILVAVLAP
+57 VGLSGVLVAVLAP
-70 PLGALADRSGRRLAC
+70 PLGALADRSGRRMAC
-85 LGVCTLVCCVASAGL
+85 LGVCTLVCCVASVGM
-100 TGVHPDWVWAGLIAL
+100 TGVHPDLAWAGLMAL

-207 VVAPRQPSRGA
+207 VFAPRRPSGGA
-218 IRELPLQPHM
+218 IPEWPLHPRM

-233 LSRTFRQ
+233 LRHTFGR

-251 VARLL
+251 AARLL
-256 YNDGLITIFA
+256 YNDGLVTIFA

-297 ACVFGVVDDRLGG
+297 AGVFGFVDDRLGG
-310 KRTILVTLVALTVFS
+310 KRTILVTLIALTVFS

-330 APSVGWLW
+330 APNVGWLW

-368 AAFFGLFAFSGK
+368 TAFFGLFAFSGK

-412 LGGLLL
+412 VGGLLL

-429 GQQTDPPGDT
+429 GRQTDPPGDT
-439 SADRT
+439 SAYRT

>member
-1 MQATRAQ
+1 MRATIAQ
-8 PRRTLAAWSMFDWA
+8 PRRTLAAWALFDWA

-29 VVTFVYSTYFT
+29 VVTFVYATYFT

-45 DEVTGTAQWSRA
+45 DEVTGTVQWSRA
-57 VGLSGILVAVLAP
+57 VGLSGVLVAVLAP
-70 PLGALADRSGRRLAC
+70 PLGALADRSGRRLTC

-100 TGVHPDWVWAGLIAL
+100 TGVHPDLAWAGLTAL
-115 SLFVVANVAFE
+115 SLFVIANVGFE

-136 PELVPAERVGRLS
+136 PELAPAERVGRLS

-207 VVAPRQPSRGA
+207 VFAPRQPSRP
-218 IRELPLQPHM
+218 RT
-228 GAYRE
+228 GAYDE
-233 LSRTFRQ
+233 LRRTFGR

-246 ITRLL
+246 IARLL

-256 YNDGLITIFA
+256 YNDGLVTIFA

-291 VTAGIG
+291 ITAGIG
-297 ACVFGVVDDRLGG
+297 AGLFGFVDDRLGG
-310 KRTILVTLVALTVFS
+310 KRTILVTLVALTACS

-338 LAGLSLGLF
+338 LAGLVLGLF

-357 LMSRFVPEQHS
+357 LLARFVPEQHTAS
-368 AAFFGLFAFSGK
+368 FFGLFAFSGK

-390 GIVTQATGSQRLGV
+390 GIVTEATGSQRLGV

-412 LGGLLL
+412 VGGLLL

-429 GQQTDPPGDT
+429 GQQMEPPGNT
-439 SADRT
+439 SSHRT

>member
-1 MQATRAQ
+1 
-8 PRRTLAAWSMFDWA
+8 MFDWA

-29 VVTFVYSTYFT
+29 VVTFVYATYFT

-70 PLGALADRSGRRLAC
+70 PLGALADRSGRRLTC
-85 LGVCTLVCCVASAGL
+85 LGVCTLVCCIASAGM
-100 TGVHPDWVWAGLIAL
+100 TGVHPDLAWAGLIAL
-115 SLFVVANVAFE
+115 SLFVIANVGFE

-136 PELVPAERVGRLS
+136 PELAPAERVGRLS

-207 VVAPRQPSRGA
+207 MFAPRQPSRSGSA
-218 IRELPLQPHM
+218 SPRT
-228 GAYRE
+228 GAYDE
-233 LSRTFRQ
+233 LRRTFGR

-246 ITRLL
+246 IARLL
-251 VARLL
+251 AARLL
-256 YNDGLITIFA
+256 YNDGLVTIFA

-279 LPEVIQFGIALN
+279 LPEVIRFGIALN

-297 ACVFGVVDDRLGG
+297 AGVFGFVDDRLGG
-310 KRTILVTLVALTVFS
+310 KRTILVTLIALTACS

-338 LAGLSLGLF
+338 LAGLSPGAVRGTES
-347 VGPNQSASRT
+347 VGQPHAD
-357 LMSRFVPEQHS
+357 
-368 AAFFGLFAFSGK
+368 
-380 ITTFAGPLLL
+380 GPLHTRAAHCQLFRF
-390 GIVTQATGSQRLGV
+390 IRL
-404 ATVVGFFV
+404 FRQDYH
-412 LGGLLL
+412 L
-418 LTVDERRGIRT
+418 RRAPAAGHSN
-429 GQQTDPPGDT
+429 PGDGQST
-439 SADRT
+439 PGRGNGGRFFCPWRLAATDGGRAAQHQNGSADGTTR

>member
-8 PRRTLAAWSMFDWA
+8 PRRTLVAWAMFDWA

-29 VVTFVYSTYFT
+29 VVTFVYATYFT
-40 TAIAA
+40 TAIAE

-70 PLGALADRSGRRLAC
+70 PLGALADRSGRRLTC

-100 TGVHPDWVWAGLIAL
+100 TGVHPDLAWAGLTAL
-115 SLFVVANVAFE
+115 SLFVIANVGFE

-136 PELVPAERVGRLS
+136 PELAPAERVGRLS

-207 VVAPRQPSRGA
+207 MFAPRQPSGSGLASPRT
-218 IRELPLQPHM
+218 
-228 GAYRE
+228 GAYDE
-233 LSRTFRQ
+233 LRRTFGR

-246 ITRLL
+246 VARLL
-251 VARLL
+251 AARLL
-256 YNDGLITIFA
+256 YNDGLVTIFA

-297 ACVFGVVDDRLGG
+297 AGVFGFVDDRLGG
-310 KRTILVTLVALTVFS
+310 KRTILVTLIALTACS

-338 LAGLSLGLF
+338 LAGLVLGLF

-357 LMSRFVPEQHS
+357 LLARFIPEQHTAS
-368 AAFFGLFAFSGK
+368 FFGLFAFSGK

-412 LGGLLL
+412 VGGLLL

-429 GQQTDPPGDT
+429 GQQMELPGDA
-439 SADRT
+439 SSYRT